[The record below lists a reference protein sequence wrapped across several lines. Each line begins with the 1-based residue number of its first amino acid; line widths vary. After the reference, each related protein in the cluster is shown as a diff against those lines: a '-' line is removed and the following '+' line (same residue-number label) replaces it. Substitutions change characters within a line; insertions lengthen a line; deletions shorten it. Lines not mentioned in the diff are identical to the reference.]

1 MMAGMLRRL
10 STKFGKDKKDEAN
23 GRTNGHADGISNG
36 KAPSNRRQS
45 SLLGNSKKQSEPD
58 VDHSVGRQEV
68 ETSFSK
74 YAALIHASRR
84 PLPNQTGDGQY
95 LEQHEAGS
103 LWGDLRTLG
112 FKDVKTLMG
121 VMQNKATGE
130 LQDDKT
136 YLMERVIQL
145 VADLPSSSKT
155 RVDLTNAF
163 IDELWHSLQH
173 PPLNYLGPKHI
184 YRSADGSNNVS
195 CSEATKYTSNTC

>member
-10 STKFGKDKKDEAN
+10 STRFGKDKKDEAD
-23 GRTNGHADGISNG
+23 GRTNGKVASNH
-36 KAPSNRRQS
+36 RQS
-45 SLLGNSKKQSEPD
+45 SVVGNGNKQSEPD
-58 VDHSVGRQEV
+58 VDHSVGRQEI
-68 ETSFSK
+68 ETTFSK

-95 LEQHEAGS
+95 LEHHEAGS

-136 YLMERVIQL
+136 YLMERTIQVKMKL
-145 VADLPSSSKT
+145 HFILSSK
-155 RVDLTNAF
+155 LT
-163 IDELWHSLQH
+163 E
-173 PPLNYLGPKHI
+173 
-184 YRSADGSNNVS
+184 RS
-195 CSEATKYTSNTC
+195 